1 MSGMNNHFGDLKGK
15 SVLVTGGSK
24 GIGRSIALAFADLGA
39 NVTIVGRN
47 LDSLESTRQEMLVK
61 SPGSSAVQADLSD
74 IKETRR
80 VADMTAERY
89 GSIDVLVNNAGINIA
104 KPAFEVTENDWDTVL
119 DLNLKSAFFMCQAAG
134 RHMQRQGGGKII
146 NIASQMAFVG
156 YYNRAAY
163 CSSKGGLVQLTK
175 ALAVEWAPHRINV
188 NAVAPT
194 FVETEMTSGMME
206 DPAFMEE
213 IRSRILFGHPSK
225 PEDVN
230 GAVLFLASAMSS
242 FVTGDTIKVD
252 GGWTAI

>member
-1 MSGMNNHFGDLKGK
+1 MRRMNNHFGDLEGK

-24 GIGRSIALAFADLGA
+24 GIGRSIALAFAELGA

-47 LDSLESTRQEMLVK
+47 LDSLESTRKEMLVK
-61 SPGSSAVQADLSD
+61 SPGSSAIQADLSD
-74 IKETRR
+74 INETRR

-104 KPAFEVTENDWDTVL
+104 KPAFEVTEDDWDKVL

-134 RHMQRQGGGKII
+134 RHMQQQGGGKII

-213 IRSRILFGHPSK
+213 IRSRILLGHPSK

>member
-1 MSGMNNHFGDLKGK
+1 MNNHFADLKGK

-24 GIGRSIALAFADLGA
+24 GIGRSIALAFANLGA
-39 NVTIVGRN
+39 NVTIIGRDRDN
-47 LDSLESTRQEMLVK
+47 LEATRKELVAV
-61 SPGSSAVQADLSD
+61 SSGCSAIQADLSY
-74 IKETRR
+74 IQEIRR
-80 VADMTAERY
+80 AVDMTAEHN
-89 GSIDVLVNNAGINIA
+89 GSINVLVNNAGINIA
-104 KPAFEVTENDWDTVL
+104 KPAFEVAEEDWDKVL

-134 RHMQRQGGGKII
+134 SHMKRDGGGKII

-213 IRSRILFGHPSK
+213 IRHRILFGHPSK

-230 GAVLFLASAMSS
+230 GAVLFLASDMSS
-242 FVTGDTIKVD
+242 YVTGDTIKVD